1 MQIFLDSAKQTEI
14 EKWLQQGIVDGLTT
28 NPSIMFKDG
37 VFDIE
42 QGARNLCALL
52 GDRPVSVEVTT
63 NDRKEMVEQG
73 RSFANWAQNVVV
85 KIPVINQDGES
96 CLGVISALNREGIL
110 VNCTAILSFNQAI
123 LAAKAGATYIS
134 IFSGRVADEGSDPT
148 SLIRNVRQWLD
159 AWDYTAKIIVGSI
172 RTVMDIQ
179 AAAIAGAHI
188 ITIPPQ
194 FLAKM
199 VDHRYTRET
208 VRQFNQDADK
218 ALSQIAEVRTAAA
231 ATGRGDGSRS

>member
-1 MQIFLDSAKQTEI
+1 MQIFLDSAKQSEI
-14 EKWLQQGIVDGLTT
+14 EKWLRQGIVDGLTT

-37 VFDIE
+37 VYEIE
-42 QGARNLCALL
+42 QGARKLCTLL

-63 NDRKEMVEQG
+63 NDPKEMVEQA
-73 RSFANWAQNVVV
+73 RTFASWAQNVVV

-123 LAAKAGATYIS
+123 LAAKAGATYVS
-134 IFSGRVADEGSDPT
+134 IFSGRVADEGSDPA

-179 AAAIAGAHI
+179 AAAMAGAHI

-218 ALSQIAEVRTAAA
+218 ALSQIAEVRTAVA

>member
-1 MQIFLDSAKQTEI
+1 MQIFLDSANRKEI
-14 EKWLQQGIVDGLTT
+14 EKWLQEGIVDGLTT

-42 QGARNLCALL
+42 KGARSLCALF
-52 GDRPVSVEVTT
+52 GERPVSVEVTT
-63 NDRKEMVEQG
+63 NDRKEMVEQA
-73 RSFANWAQNVVV
+73 RTFARWAQNVVV
-85 KIPVINQDGES
+85 KIPVINEDGES
-96 CLGVISALNREGIL
+96 CLGVINTLNREGIL
-110 VNCTAILSFNQAI
+110 VNTTAILSFNQAV
-123 LAAKAGATYIS
+123 LAAKAGATYVS
-134 IFSGRVADEGSDPT
+134 IFAGRVADEGNDPT
-148 SLIRNVRQWLD
+148 VIIRNVRQWLD

-179 AAAIAGAHI
+179 AAALAGAHI

-199 VDHRYTRET
+199 VDHKYTRDT

-218 ALSQIAEVRTAAA
+218 ALGQIAEVRAAA
-231 ATGRGDGSRS
+231 ASAGRSSD